1 MNDIPTL
8 KQAFREGRRDEAIA
22 ACEALCAQRP
32 GDPALRML
40 CATMNAATGRFARA
54 LELLRALRVERPGD
68 ADVLFN
74 IAVCERDA
82 DDLQAAAR
90 SFEAYVAAFGR
101 DAAGWASL
109 AEVRY
114 RLGAFDQA
122 LRSADRAIQLDAAC
136 APAFVV
142 RGHCQRAMRQPD
154 RALDSYRRANRI
166 APSAEAW
173 VHSALVHLDADRAAE
188 AIECLTR
195 ALALEPTL
203 AEARALRG
211 DAHHRLGRIEAAW
224 DDWRVALQLAPGDAV
239 TLKKSTSALLQA
251 GRGTDA
257 LALCREV
264 ARADPGNLTAKLGA
278 EWVLS
283 QLVPLW
289 HVPMMNEPERN
300 RAYHDGLAATVTPGA
315 RVFEVG
321 TGSGLLAMMA
331 ARLGAGS
338 VHTCEAVP
346 LIAETATR
354 IVARNGLQDRVTVL
368 PRPSHAVRLGEDL
381 PERADVLVHEIFSSE
396 LLGEAVLPAIED
408 ARARLLAPG
417 GRIVPC
423 AASIMIALVGGE
435 QLGRYVHA
443 GESFGFDLGGFN
455 AIQPRKVPLHREDLS
470 PVLMSDDI
478 EAFRF
483 DFAGAAAFPRESRVL
498 RIPVRHAGTC
508 HGVIQ
513 WIRLELA
520 PGIVFDN
527 HPSRPRPV
535 TNWQHTL
542 FGFGSPMPLQPGSVV
557 TVQAAHDRTR
567 PWFDFGGVAAG

>member
-1 MNDIPTL
+1 MHDIQTL
-8 KQAFREGRRDEAIA
+8 KQAFRDGRRDEAIA

-32 GDPALRML
+32 ADPAPRML
-40 CATMNAATGRFARA
+40 CATMHAAVGAYPRA
-54 LELLRALRVERPGD
+54 IELLRALRSERPGD

-74 IAVCERDA
+74 LATCERESE
-82 DDLQAAAR
+82 DLQAAVR
-90 SFEAYVAAFGR
+90 SFETYVATFAK
-101 DAAGWASL
+101 DPAGWASL
-109 AEVRY
+109 AEVRC
-114 RLGAFDQA
+114 RLGAFDQG
-122 LRSADRAIQLDAAC
+122 LRCADRAIQLDAVC
-136 APAFVV
+136 GPAFVV
-142 RGHCQRAMRQPD
+142 RGHCQRALRQPD

-173 VHSALVHLDADRAAE
+173 LHSALIHLDADRAAD
-188 AIECLTR
+188 AIECLGR
-195 ALALEPTL
+195 AITLEPGL
-203 AEARALRG
+203 ARAHGLRG
-211 DAHHRLGRIEAAW
+211 DARQRLGRLDEAFA
-224 DDWRVALQLAPGDAV
+224 DWREALRLAPRDGE
-239 TLKKSTSALLQA
+239 TLKKATSALLNA
-251 GRGTDA
+251 GRGADA
-257 LALCREV
+257 LGLCSEV
-264 ARADPGNLTAKLGA
+264 VRADPDNLTAKLGA

-315 RVFEVG
+315 RVLEIG

-331 ARLGAGS
+331 ARLGAAS

-346 LIAETATR
+346 LIAGTATR
-354 IVARNGLQDRVTVL
+354 IVARNGLQDRVTVIA
-368 PRPSHAVRLGEDL
+368 RPSHAVRLGEDL

-423 AASIMIALVGGE
+423 AASLMIALVGGDP
-435 QLGRYVHA
+435 LGRYVHV
-443 GESFGFDLGGFN
+443 GEVFGFDLSEFN
-455 AIQPRKVPLHREDLS
+455 AIRPRKLPLHREDLA
-470 PVLMSDDI
+470 PLLMSDDV

-483 DFAGAAAFPRESRVL
+483 DFAGSEPFRPERRLL
-498 RIPVRHAGTC
+498 RIPVRMAGTC
-508 HGVIQ
+508 LGVIQ

-520 PGIVFDN
+520 PGVVFDN
-527 HPSRPRPV
+527 HPARPRPV

-542 FGFGSPMPLQPGSVV
+542 FGFDAPVRLEPGAVV

-567 PWFDFGGVAAG
+567 PWFDLGGVEAG